1 MVPPIS
7 HNGKTI
13 THGLRTT
20 ARCCLIL
27 AQRSIRR
34 WLSTISLQYPYRPCA
49 RFLPY
54 LGDSH
59 PPVHGLL
66 GQFQPALA
74 LTREEIEGYGLHWQE
89 ELFTTPFITDWV
101 LDRVFHEKAAFVR
114 DHFLER
120 KTDYYYRMKEAFDTQ
135 RKVEAFFAALAAD
148 DGQRRDFFGKE
159 TTVQDAENLRDGLY
173 ALISDV
179 LFVRDHRDPN
189 RFHPRI
195 CVQLDFVY
203 ESLYDSDK
211 ALFNRL
217 YDDYFYRRNNQYW
230 YGEAMRKLPRLVEAT
245 RMLVCAEDL
254 GMVPSC
260 VPWVLNALRILSL
273 EVQSMPKDPA
283 DEFGHTD
290 RFPPSLRLHLL
301 LPRHAHAS
309 PMVGRGLGPHPAI
322 TRPCSIA
329 QVALPIPSPDGWP
342 ATWSAAS
349 WPPPPCFAS

>member
-1 MVPPIS
+1 M
-7 HNGKTI
+7 
-13 THGLRTT
+13 
-20 ARCCLIL
+20 
-27 AQRSIRR
+27 
-34 WLSTISLQYPYRPCA
+34 
-49 RFLPY
+49 
-54 LGDSH
+54 
-59 PPVHGLL
+59 
-66 GQFQPALA
+66 
-74 LTREEIEGYGLHWQE
+74 
-89 ELFTTPFITDWV
+89 
-101 LDRVFHEKAAFVR
+101 FHEKAAFVR
-114 DHFLER
+114 DHFLEH

-148 DGQRRDFFGKE
+148 DGQRRNFFGKE

-260 VPWVLNALRILSL
+260 VPWVLDALRILSL

-283 DEFGHTD
+283 L
-290 RFPPSLRLHLL
+290 SLIH
-301 LPRHAHAS
+301 
-309 PMVGRGLGPHPAI
+309 I
-322 TRPCSIA
+322 
-329 QVALPIPSPDGWP
+329 
-342 ATWSAAS
+342 
-349 WPPPPCFAS
+349 